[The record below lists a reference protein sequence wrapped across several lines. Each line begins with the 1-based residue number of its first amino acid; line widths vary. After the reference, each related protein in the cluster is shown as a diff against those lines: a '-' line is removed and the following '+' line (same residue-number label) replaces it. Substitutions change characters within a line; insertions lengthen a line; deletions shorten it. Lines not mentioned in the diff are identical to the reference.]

1 MNIETLHAQT
11 SAEFGGPAIGALPA
25 FNGDKVRPHK
35 GGGGQSSSTTQ
46 SIPEEL
52 KPLAAAYGNK
62 AMGLANSPYQ
72 GYGGQQVAE
81 ITPWQNAA
89 TTRIGQVFNNG
100 DASMN
105 AARNTV
111 TNSLNSGKAATDNPY
126 GYAGGVGSAAPAG
139 NGGYNQYAGSNPYL
153 QQNIDAALGDITR
166 SYNTAVAPGLTTQLV
181 GSGSFGNTGA
191 TAATQGA
198 LNDLTKN
205 LGNTASGMRMQD
217 YTTQQGLAES
227 QINRNLQNNQ
237 FNAGLA
243 DTALGRTQQN
253 NQFNAGLGQDYA
265 SRNDQMKGQML
276 GLAPGYENQGLNVAN
291 QFMNTANMYQDN
303 YQQQLDAQY
312 QNWTDQQNDPYKKLA
327 AMSGVFGSGL
337 GNTSAT
343 KTSGGGGK

>member
-1 MNIETLHAQT
+1 MNIDALHEQL

-25 FNGDKVRPHK
+25 FIGDVIRPHK

-100 DASMN
+100 DSSMN
-105 AARNTV
+105 AARSTV
-111 TNSLNSGKAATDNPY
+111 TDSLNSGKAATDNPY
-126 GYAGGVGSAAPAG
+126 GYAG
-139 NGGYNQYAGSNPYL
+139 NGGANQYAGSNPYL
-153 QQNIDAALGDITR
+153 QQNINAALGDITR
-166 SYNTAVAPGLTTQLV
+166 SYNTAVAPGLTTQQV

-191 TAATQGA
+191 NAATQGA

-205 LGNTASGMRMQD
+205 LGNTAAGMRMQD
-217 YTTQQGLAES
+217 YTAQQGLAEN
-227 QINRNLQNNQ
+227 QINRNL
-237 FNAGLA
+237 
-243 DTALGRTQQN
+243 QN